1 MVSLVNVLNE
11 SIQRII
17 ASNFSIHKEC
27 SVFRKAID
35 INSIFS
41 NDDIDTHLMS
51 IYLGHHNNDV
61 SDYYLSET
69 NLYYP
74 PNKDSKYHFTSR
86 FK

>member
-1 MVSLVNVLNE
+1 MLNE

-17 ASNFSIHKEC
+17 TSNLSIHKEC

-51 IYLGHHNNDV
+51 IYLGHHKNDV
-61 SDYYLSET
+61 SDYYLPET

-74 PNKDSKYHFTSR
+74 PNEDSKYYFTSR